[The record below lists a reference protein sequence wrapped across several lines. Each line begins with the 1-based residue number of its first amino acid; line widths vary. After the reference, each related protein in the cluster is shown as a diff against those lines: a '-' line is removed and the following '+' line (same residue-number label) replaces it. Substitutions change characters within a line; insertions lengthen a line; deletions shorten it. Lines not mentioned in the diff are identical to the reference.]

1 MRRIKSALC
10 CETLLH
16 AAQLLHFIDKNRTI
30 CQSSCFCPVSILR
43 QPMIDTSWTLREQLQ
58 STRFPDVFIE
68 LHVRR
73 TEVRLGLISSDRKM
87 LQTILPPCIRRPWA
101 LGKLDKDNLIRRLRH
116 KESPV
121 ENYLDETM
129 HDVDLR
135 PGFKVTFIPEKVVSQ
150 ATREYH
156 RETVCCLLC

>member
-1 MRRIKSALC
+1 
-10 CETLLH
+10 
-16 AAQLLHFIDKNRTI
+16 
-30 CQSSCFCPVSILR
+30 
-43 QPMIDTSWTLREQLQ
+43 MIDTSWTLREQLQ

-150 ATREYH
+150 APREYH